1 MATARLI
8 RFRFSLL
15 ALLIAV
21 TCASVIAAWIARG
34 ERQRRA
40 VVELRKLDEYENVF
54 HSFYGKGGPCAD
66 VLGPEYE
73 PPRLA
78 RKIGL
83 DYFYDVT
90 IVFIDAARLDEA
102 MPHLACLPG
111 LREVYVSANLADNS
125 DAARVARAD
134 RIEAAIARLKREFP
148 RVTVEQ
154 HPSCPLEVSKV
165 PVVG

>member
-1 MATARLI
+1 MRL
-8 RFRFSLL
+8 RFSLL

-21 TCASVIAAWIARG
+21 TCASIIAAWIARG

-54 HSFYGKGGPCAD
+54 HRFYGEGPCAS
-66 VLGPEYE
+66 VIGPKYE
-73 PPRLA
+73 PPRLT

-90 IVFIDAARLDEA
+90 MVFVDAERLDEA
-102 MPHLACLPG
+102 MPQLARLTD
-111 LREVYVSANLADNS
+111 LREIYVSADRGDDS
-125 DAARVARAD
+125 DSDRVTRAD
-134 RIEAAIARLKREFP
+134 KIEAAIARLKQEFP
-148 RVTVEQ
+148 RVKVEM
-154 HPSCPLEVSKV
+154 HPSCPITTSKV